1 MYEELVKRLRNRRI
15 CIQQLGTLDD
25 YPLLVEAADAIEEL
39 IRENERGQWE
49 MFTLL
54 SSAFW
59 GKQYYFMQD
68 NGIVYSRDSG
78 KYMTFDDAVDEFVNR
93 IGDDGSI

>member
-1 MYEELVKRLRNRRI
+1 MS
-15 CIQQLGTLDD
+15 
-25 YPLLVEAADAIEEL
+25 
-39 IRENERGQWE
+39 ENERGQWE

-78 KYMTFDDAVDEFVNR
+78 KYMTFSDAVNEFLDR